1 LEKLFSKEKY
11 LTRRKALKEK
21 ISSGLIFIPGNN
33 NTPMNYAG
41 NAYQFRQDSSFLYFF
56 GLSSPELAG
65 IIDVDS
71 GEETLF
77 GTEWSIDDYIWDG
90 KSEKLEERAAKIGVV
105 HVLNNDKLID
115 TIKKAV
121 ASGRKIHYLPP
132 YRGERTI
139 WLSELLDIPVPLVA
153 KQASIELVK
162 AVISLRSVKDIDEIQ
177 EIENTLTHVTS
188 RIFDMAFKMA
198 MAGVSEVEILAM
210 SEGIALAHGHRMA
223 YPVICSVNGQFLHNE
238 SYNNTLK
245 EGDLLL
251 LDAGSE
257 SPMHY
262 ATDITRTIPVSGK
275 FASLQK
281 EIYSLVLDMM
291 QKAFELMKPG
301 IPYSFVHRKVCE
313 TLADGLIA
321 LQLMK
326 GNAEEIVNEGAHAL
340 FFPHGLGHLLGLDV
354 HDMEDLGEEFTGYD
368 DEFKRSR
375 QFGTKFLRYAKKLLR
390 GTVITVEPGIYF
402 NPVLIDL
409 WAKEKRFTQYINYAN
424 IEKYRV
430 LGGIRIEDNVLI
442 TQTGNRILGNP
453 IPKTLVEIE
462 NFKITV

>member
-1 LEKLFSKEKY
+1 LDKLFKKEKY
-11 LTRRKALKEK
+11 ISRRKALKEK
-21 ISSGLIFIPGNN
+21 ISSGLIFISGSNN
-33 NTPMNYAG
+33 APMNYTG
-41 NAYQFRQDSSFLYFF
+41 NAYPFRQDSNFLYFF
-56 GLSSPELAG
+56 GLNSPELAG

-71 GEETLF
+71 GDEILF
-77 GTEWSIDDYIWDG
+77 GPRFSIDDYIWDG
-90 KSEKLEERAAKIGVV
+90 NSEKLEERAAKIGVV
-105 HVLNNDKLID
+105 HVLNIDKLND
-115 TIKKAV
+115 HLKKAI
-121 ASGRKIHYLPP
+121 ASGRKIHFLPP
-132 YRGERTI
+132 YRGEKTI
-139 WLSELLDIPVPLVA
+139 WLSELFGIPVPLVA
-153 KQASIELVK
+153 KQASVELTK
-162 AVISLRSVKDIDEIQ
+162 AVISLRSVKDMDEIL
-177 EIENTLTHVTS
+177 EIENTLNQVTS

-198 MAGVSEVEILAM
+198 MSGVSEVEILAM

-238 SYNNTLK
+238 SYDNTLK

-262 ATDITRTIPVSGK
+262 ATDITRTIPVNGK
-275 FASLQK
+275 FSSLQK
-281 EIYSLVLDMM
+281 DAYLLVLAMM

-313 TLADGLIA
+313 TLSDGLIA

-326 GNAEEIVNEGAHAL
+326 GNTEEIVNEGAHAL

-354 HDMEDLGEEFTGYD
+354 HDMEDLGEEITGYD
-368 DEFKRSR
+368 DEFKRSQ
-375 QFGTKFLRYAKKLLR
+375 QFGTQFLRYAKKLLE

-409 WAKEKRFTQYINYAN
+409 WAKEKRFSQYINYSN
-424 IEKYRV
+424 LEKYRD

-442 TQTGNRILGNP
+442 TINSNRILGNP
-453 IPKTLVEIE
+453 IPKKISDIE
-462 NFKITV
+462 NDGNS